1 MNTPANNIDVNNL
14 EDNLTERSFMDMYKT
29 IMDDERKN
37 METQVAYLKDQIE
50 YLKSELTRKS
60 TIIEKLIDNNNKSL
74 ECFNIKPDYD
84 IYSDQ
89 HLNTNYDGNNY
100 YDGANYDGNNYDSN
114 NPLQTASALM
124 DRRFPIDDRNVTKRK
139 NGTDTGAKIPNDHNN
154 YESTPNYP
162 TSNNGRIES
171 SNRDNCSIKTLTN
184 VAILGDSILNN
195 IEGHGISKHGNV
207 RVSSFSGATSD
218 DMKHHIMPT
227 INSNPPDM
235 IIMHIGSNDLTKGG
249 DTTANIQWIINKVR
263 KCASHTK
270 IVLSS
275 LIMRRDKTN
284 IEKRANELNVK
295 LKYLCDENLIDF
307 IDNSNIDESCLG
319 KKKLHPNKKGKAFL
333 ANNFKDYLSTM

>member
-14 EDNLTERSFMDMYKT
+14 EDILTERSLMDMYKT
-29 IMDDERKN
+29 IIDDERKN
-37 METQVAYLKDQIE
+37 MKTQVAYLKDQIE

-89 HLNTNYDGNNY
+89 HYYNNTNYDYYNNT
-100 YDGANYDGNNYDSN
+100 NYDDN
-114 NPLQTASALM
+114 NPLQTTSAFL
-124 DRRFPIDDRNVTKRK
+124 DKQFTIDDRNVTKRK
-139 NGTDTGAKIPNDHNN
+139 NGTNTGVKIPNDHNN
-154 YESTPNYP
+154 YESTPNYS
-162 TSNNGRIES
+162 TSNNSRIES
-171 SNRDNCSIKTLTN
+171 SNRDNCSIKTLPN

-218 DMKHHIMPT
+218 HLKHHIMPT

-284 IEKRANELNVK
+284 IEKHANELNVK
-295 LKYLCDENLIDF
+295 LKQLCDENLIDF

-333 ANNFKDYLSTM
+333 ANNFKHYLSTM